1 MAPRAGLEP
10 ATNWLTVNC
19 STNWAT
25 EECNIE
31 QRYFFLTTTQVFFGG
46 HAQNRTGIQGFAI
59 LCVTIPP
66 RGQVALW
73 SSSLKQQ
80 RDFIHLKIISTSMKV
95 DNKTIKV
102 DQELTT
108 EIDFN
113 DKAINDLYIKKG
125 NRKDFNFFKN
135 F

>member
-1 MAPRAGLEP
+1 
-10 ATNWLTVNC
+10 
-19 STNWAT
+19 
-25 EECNIE
+25 
-31 QRYFFLTTTQVFFGG
+31 
-46 HAQNRTGIQGFAI
+46 
-59 LCVTIPP
+59 
-66 RGQVALW
+66 
-73 SSSLKQQ
+73 
-80 RDFIHLKIISTSMKV
+80 MKV

-113 DKAINDLYIKKG
+113 DRVINDLYIKKG

>member
-31 QRYFFLTTTQVFFGG
+31 QRYFFFTTTQVFFGG
-46 HAQNRTGIQGFAI
+46 HAQNRTGMQGFAI

-66 RGQVALW
+66 RGQLALPR
-73 SSSLKQQ
+73 SSRSVIL
-80 RDFIHLKIISTSMKV
+80 DFIHLHIISTSMKV

-102 DQELTT
+102 DHR
-108 EIDFN
+108 
-113 DKAINDLYIKKG
+113 
-125 NRKDFNFFKN
+125 NRLQR
-135 F
+135 